1 MRWVQNVSYLIKSYL
16 SQHISAANLR
26 VAAFAVALFSC
37 LVSGSI
43 LLFTLFGPS
52 FHSVIGLSYLEI
64 NWIAS
69 LSAGGMYL
77 CLPALGYLSDC
88 YGPSILSFLSVWFFV
103 PSYAFNSYLVSTG
116 CNKLALYCCT
126 FCFIGL
132 ATSSLYFSSLLTCA
146 KIFPKHKG
154 LAISLPVTCYG
165 LSALIGSQL
174 LKLDYF
180 RMIYKLDGGDML
192 DLVKVFRFFA
202 WLYAI
207 VGVLS
212 FISSSIVLVE
222 QDVIFDLDETDV
234 DDAST
239 PLLHDDLT
247 PQRSVRSIDPPN
259 HKKRFITFL
268 KDVSSWV
275 LLISLIMNIGPMES
289 YQNNLSSIVAI
300 LQPVKSESNLS
311 DKVSV
316 LATSSTIARLVF
328 GGLSDL
334 LETKGYSS
342 VPLLLTSVVCG
353 IGGQWFNN
361 VVLNGVSYGGMF
373 TIYPT
378 LVASVWGID
387 IMGSTWGSFMV
398 APAMGSIMFSL
409 FYGKVADAGQNG
421 NGVERLHIYFAATSF
436 SLLVSCILILSAY
449 RIWRKRGQS
458 C

>member
-1 MRWVQNVSYLIKSYL
+1 MKWVQSISYLIKSYL
-16 SQHISAANLR
+16 SQHISTTNLR
-26 VAAFAVALFSC
+26 IAAFAVALFSC

-52 FHSVIGLSYLEI
+52 FHNVLGLSYLEI

-88 YGPSILSFLSVWFFV
+88 YGPSVLSFLSVWFFV
-103 PSYAFNSYLVSTG
+103 PSYALNSYLVQIG
-116 CNKLALYCCT
+116 CSKLALYCGS
-126 FCFIGL
+126 FCLIGL

-165 LSALIGSQL
+165 LSALLGSQL
-174 LKLDYF
+174 LKLGYF
-180 RMIYKLDGGDML
+180 KMIYRLDTEML

-202 WLYAI
+202 WLYSF

-222 QDVIFDLDETDV
+222 QDVIFDLDETDA
-234 DDAST
+234 DDST
-239 PLLHDDLT
+239 PLLHNDLT
-247 PQRSVRSIDPPN
+247 PQRSTRSIDPPN
-259 HKKRFITFL
+259 HKKRFILFL
-268 KDVSSWV
+268 RDVSSWV

-300 LQPVKSESNLS
+300 LEPVKSESNLS

-328 GGLSDL
+328 GGLSDV

-342 VPLLLTSVVCG
+342 ITLLLASVACG

-361 VVLNGVSYGGMF
+361 VVLNGISYGGMF

-378 LVASVWGID
+378 IVASVWGID

-409 FYGKVADAGQNG
+409 FYGKIADAGQNG
-421 NGVERLHIYFAATSF
+421 NDVERLQIYFKATSF
-436 SLLVSCILILSAY
+436 SLFVSCILVLTAY

-458 C
+458 W

>member
-1 MRWVQNVSYLIKSYL
+1 MKWVQNVSYQIKSFL
-16 SQHISAANLR
+16 SQHISNTSLR
-26 VAAFAVALFSC
+26 VAAFAVALCSC

-52 FHSVIGLSYLEI
+52 FHDVLGLSYLEI

-103 PSYAFNSYLVSTG
+103 PSYAFNSYLVKSG

-126 FCFIGL
+126 FCLIGL

-174 LKLDYF
+174 LKLKYF
-180 RMIYKLDGGDML
+180 RMIYQLNSEML
-192 DLVKVFRFFA
+192 DLVKVFSFFA
-202 WLYAI
+202 WLYLI
-207 VGVLS
+207 IGVLS

-222 QDVIFDLDETDV
+222 QDVIFDLEETDV
-234 DDAST
+234 DDNT
-239 PLLHDDLT
+239 PLLNNDLT
-247 PQRSVRSIDPPN
+247 PQRSTRSIDPPN
-259 HKKRFITFL
+259 HKKRFKLFL
-268 KDVSSWV
+268 KDLSSWV
-275 LLISLIMNIGPMES
+275 LLMSLVMNIGPMES
-289 YQNNLSSIVAI
+289 YQNNLSSIDAI
-300 LQPVKSESNLS
+300 LEPVKSESSLS

-334 LETKGYSS
+334 LEVKGYSS
-342 VPLLLTSVVCG
+342 IPLLIATVLCG

-361 VVLNGVSYGGMF
+361 VVLNGISYGGMF

-378 LVASVWGID
+378 IVASVWGID

-398 APAMGSIMFSL
+398 APAIGSIMFSL

-421 NGVERLHIYFAATSF
+421 NDAERLQVYFKTTSF
-436 SLLVSCILILSAY
+436 SLLVSCILVLTAY

>member
-1 MRWVQNVSYLIKSYL
+1 MKWVQNVSYLIKSYL
-16 SQHISAANLR
+16 SQHISITHLR
-26 VAAFAVALFSC
+26 IAAFVVALFSC

-52 FHSVIGLSYLEI
+52 FHNVLGLSYLEI

-103 PSYAFNSYLVSTG
+103 PSYAFNSYLVQTG
-116 CNKLALYCCT
+116 CNKLALYCGS

-165 LSALIGSQL
+165 LSALLGSQL
-174 LKLDYF
+174 LKLNYF
-180 RMIYKLDGGDML
+180 KMIYKLDSEML

-207 VGVLS
+207 IGVLS

-222 QDVIFDLDETDV
+222 QDVIFDVNEIDV
-234 DDAST
+234 DDRT
-239 PLLHDDLT
+239 PLLNDDLT
-247 PQRSVRSIDPPN
+247 PQRSTRSIDPPN
-259 HKKRFITFL
+259 HRKRFMSFL
-268 KDVSSWV
+268 KDLSSWV
-275 LLISLIMNIGPMES
+275 LLVSLIMNIGPLES

-300 LQPVKSESNLS
+300 LEPIKSKSNLS

-316 LATSSTIARLVF
+316 LATSSTIARLAF

-334 LETKGYSS
+334 LDIKGYSS
-342 VPLLLTSVVCG
+342 VPLLMVSVVCG

-361 VVLNGVSYGGMF
+361 VVLNGISYGGMF

-398 APAMGSIMFSL
+398 APAIGSIMFSL
-409 FYGKVADAGQNG
+409 FYGKVADAGKMG
-421 NGVERLHIYFAATSF
+421 NETERLQIYFKATSL
-436 SLLVSCILILSAY
+436 SLFVSCILVLVAY
-449 RIWRKRGQS
+449 RIWRKRGQ
-458 C
+458 

>member
-1 MRWVQNVSYLIKSYL
+1 MKWVQDISYSIKSYL
-16 SQHISAANLR
+16 SQHISTTNLR

-52 FHSVIGLSYLEI
+52 FHNVLGLSYLEI

-103 PSYAFNSYLVSTG
+103 PSYAFNSYLVGIG
-116 CNKLALYCCT
+116 CNKLALYCGT
-126 FCFIGL
+126 FCLIGL

-174 LKLDYF
+174 LKLNYF
-180 RMIYKLDGGDML
+180 RLIYKSDGDIL
-192 DLVKVFRFFA
+192 DLAKVFRFFA

-212 FISSSIVLVE
+212 FVSSSIVLVE
-222 QDVIFDLDETDV
+222 QDVIFDLDETAV
-234 DDAST
+234 DDATT
-239 PLLHDDLT
+239 PLLQDDLT
-247 PQRSVRSIDPPN
+247 PQRSSRSVDPPN
-259 HKKRFITFL
+259 HKKRFILFL
-268 KDVSSWV
+268 RDVSAWV
-275 LLISLIMNIGPMES
+275 LLISLILNIGPMES

-300 LQPVKSESNLS
+300 LEPVDLKSNLS

-328 GGLSDL
+328 GGLTDV
-334 LETKGYSS
+334 LESKGYSS
-342 VPLLLTSVVCG
+342 IPLLLTSVCCG
-353 IGGQWFNN
+353 IGGQWLNN
-361 VVLNGVSYGGMF
+361 VVLNGISYGGMF

-398 APAMGSIMFSL
+398 APAMGSIIFSL

-421 NGVERLHIYFAATSF
+421 NDVGRLQIYFKATSF
-436 SLLVSCILILSAY
+436 SLFVSYVLILSAY